1 METIATI
8 FEAIGSPRALTVCS
22 TRARL
27 LALRG
32 ESPCRHGAYKPHFRC
47 RIPMSLIFADTT
59 ACKTRKGSGCAV
71 FRAGRASLE
80 FCVNEPSLCDQSV
93 VCSGGPQDLLG
104 IMSNRVGE
112 CCIPI
117 SAAIYP
123 KRYCE
128 KRLSSFLQLDDE
140 RYAIIAVLSVN
151 CPVHPGQVHP
161 GCVKPQ
167 TKLSAPV
174 RVADAQ
180 LENTFT
186 VFQ

>member
-1 METIATI
+1 MQNQEDDAAVELDPLPIVK
-8 FEAIGSPRALTVCS
+8 SPSEFAGQQLFIQ
-22 TRARL
+22 
-27 LALRG
+27 G
-32 ESPCRHGAYKPHFRC
+32 EDWYNNAMLGWTHFPWD
-47 RIPMSLIFADTT
+47 IYA
-59 ACKTRKGSGCAV
+59 A
-71 FRAGRASLE
+71 
-80 FCVNEPSLCDQSV
+80 
-93 VCSGGPQDLLG
+93 
-104 IMSNRVGE
+104 GE